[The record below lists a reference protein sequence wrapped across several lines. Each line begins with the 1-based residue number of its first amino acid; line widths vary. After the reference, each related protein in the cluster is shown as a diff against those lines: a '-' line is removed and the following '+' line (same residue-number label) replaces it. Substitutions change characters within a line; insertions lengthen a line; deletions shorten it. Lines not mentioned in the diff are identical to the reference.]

1 MFLITVIS
9 SIFFQQLGSEA
20 IFPAANLL
28 FLSLSD
34 AIDSYEMPSQIL
46 EFHHVCEATIAPS
59 KTDNF
64 MANNLVFRW
73 PKTLSFSW
81 FWGGSWYT
89 NCPKCCV
96 SRVATQ
102 QVPSKS
108 SHSTECHVEPLHAE
122 PSKRNPRKCKT
133 AWLEEMVEEKQEM
146 ET

>member
-73 PKTLSFSW
+73 PKTLSFHG
-81 FWGGSWYT
+81 FGGAHGIQT
-89 NCPKCCV
+89 AQN
-96 SRVATQ
+96 VAFLVLPHNKFLQKAPIRQSVTLN
-102 QVPSKS
+102 PCTRNHRSGTRGSAK
-108 SHSTECHVEPLHAE
+108 LHG
-122 PSKRNPRKCKT
+122 
-133 AWLEEMVEEKQEM
+133 
-146 ET
+146 